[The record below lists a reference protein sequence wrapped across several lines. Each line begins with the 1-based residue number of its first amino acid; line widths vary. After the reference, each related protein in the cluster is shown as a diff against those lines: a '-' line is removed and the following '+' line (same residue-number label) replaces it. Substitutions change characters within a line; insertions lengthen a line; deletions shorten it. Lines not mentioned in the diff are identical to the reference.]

1 MMAKVLVA
9 DDEINQQ
16 ELVRANLA
24 SNGFEVLTASDGVE
38 AFEQILLNKPDLV
51 ILDWMMPRLSGVDLC
66 RKLRNNEETKGMPI
80 IILSA
85 RGEETDRS
93 FGLDCGAD
101 DYVPKPF
108 FPKELVSRVNS
119 LLRRARPSLGAE
131 VLRFKDLEVD
141 LVRVEVRRGGHL
153 VSLSTKEFKLLT
165 TLMERPG
172 QVYSRDHLLNLIW
185 GHDVYVEDRTVDVHM
200 SRLRKALSLADILDK
215 PFPDIIRTVRG
226 IGYAMKENT

>member
-1 MMAKVLVA
+1 MTKVLVA
-9 DDEINQQ
+9 DDEFNQQ

-24 SNGFEVLTASDGVE
+24 SKGFEVVTASDGVE
-38 AFEQILLNKPDLV
+38 AFEKIMLEKPDLV
-51 ILDWMMPRLSGVDLC
+51 ILDWMMPRLSGLDLC
-66 RKLRNNEETKGMPI
+66 RKLRKNEETKSLPI

-85 RGEETDRS
+85 RGEESDRS

-119 LLRRARPSLGAE
+119 LMRRARPSHGAE
-131 VLRFKDLEVD
+131 VLRFQDLEVD
-141 LVRVEVRRGGHL
+141 LIKIEVRRNGHV
-153 VSLSTKEFKLLT
+153 VSLSAKEFKLLT

-200 SRLRKALSLADILDK
+200 SRLRKALSLTGEGDEPLA
-215 PFPDIIRTVRG
+215 DIIRTVRG
-226 IGYAMKENT
+226 IGYAMKVTS

>member
-1 MMAKVLVA
+1 MATKILVA
-9 DDEINQQ
+9 DDELNQQ
-16 ELVRANLA
+16 ELVRANLV
-24 SNGFEVLTASDGVE
+24 NGGYEVLTASDGVE
-38 AFEQILLNKPDLV
+38 AYELISLEKPDLI

-66 RKLRNNEETKGMPI
+66 RKLRNHRETKDLPI

-85 RGEETDRS
+85 RSEESDRS

-108 FPKELVSRVNS
+108 FPKELVARVKS
-119 LLRRARPSLGAE
+119 LLRRARPSLSAQ

-141 LVRVEVRRGGHL
+141 LVKIEVRRSGHL
-153 VSLSTKEFKLLT
+153 VNLSSKEFKLLT

-200 SRLRKALSLADILDK
+200 SRLRKALNLAGVLDQ
-215 PFPDIIRTVRG
+215 PLSDIIRTVRG
-226 IGYAMKENT
+226 IGYAMKENG